1 MTKEALKLVVG
12 EESTKMMLRRPE
24 AATSCRVDRVEWP
37 QRDEIKWPASPGE
50 AMEGGSPSY
59 TKRLFLLQS
68 MEANNR
74 WW

>member
-24 AATSCRVDRVEWP
+24 VAVSLGVDRVEWP
-37 QRDEIKWPASPGE
+37 QRDEISWPASPGV
-50 AMEGGSPSY
+50 AIEGGRPSY

-68 MEANNR
+68 MSLPA
-74 WW
+74 